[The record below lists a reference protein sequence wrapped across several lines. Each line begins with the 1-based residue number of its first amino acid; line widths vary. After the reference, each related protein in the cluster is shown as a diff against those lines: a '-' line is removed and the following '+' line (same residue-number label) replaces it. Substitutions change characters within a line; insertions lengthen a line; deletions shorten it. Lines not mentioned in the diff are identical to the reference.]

1 MRQRSARLSK
11 ANSES
16 SIKRTRSE
24 GEGGR
29 KRGRWTEWMDV
40 GSVGLIGFA
49 VALTLARPRVRRG
62 PVGKAKQTAAA
73 APGQAATRRRAAW
86 CYMGDQG
93 N

>member
-1 MRQRSARLSK
+1 
-11 ANSES
+11 
-16 SIKRTRSE
+16 
-24 GEGGR
+24 
-29 KRGRWTEWMDV
+29 MDV

-73 APGQAATRRRAAW
+73 APAPGQAATRRAAW

-93 N
+93 NES